1 MFGEGFP
8 FDLVLIALTA
18 GILYGVNKA
27 KLERAK
33 MAEDE
38 WLQRR
43 KHERLNDHQ
52 NP

>member
-27 KLERAK
+27 KLERAQ
-33 MAEDE
+33 MEE
-38 WLQRR
+38 EERI
-43 KHERLNDHQ
+43 ERLKHGDFDDH
-52 NP
+52 